1 MFYEYCW
8 SCLNQK
14 KAENQKKEKK
24 KKSKENS
31 KKYMYKKL
39 KKEIKAVAVMGVDTG
54 LESHGRHLS
63 VVWFLVLRF
72 LIALDVK

>member
-1 MFYEYCW
+1 MSIVEVVW
-8 SCLNQK
+8 IKRKQK
-14 KAENQKKEKK
+14 IRKEKKRK

-31 KKYMYKKL
+31 KKYMYEKL
-39 KKEIKAVAVMGVDTG
+39 KEEIKAVAVMGVDTG